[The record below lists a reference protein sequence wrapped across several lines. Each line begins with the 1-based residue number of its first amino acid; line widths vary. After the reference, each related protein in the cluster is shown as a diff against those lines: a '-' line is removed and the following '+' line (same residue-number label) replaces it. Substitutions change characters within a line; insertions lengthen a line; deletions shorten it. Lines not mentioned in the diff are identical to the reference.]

1 MFSKKLIIF
10 LYSVLFV
17 VIILI
22 SVLFAFSINKIDT
35 EFTFID
41 SDGKKAEAIN
51 EKLASYFGKNLLFL
65 KTDEIADNIC
75 EDPYIDC
82 ISVEKSFPNTVKVVA
97 KERREVYIFS
107 YGDEDFIADE
117 NGFVLRRFYGDTTEG
132 LISLCFNN
140 FDIEKP
146 VIGTYIKSDFDNSLK
161 NAFDISKSV
170 GFSDRF
176 YKMTVSKEFNSANL
190 TECQIYF
197 STYTNVTIKIYKS
210 DDLGVEKAK
219 AAFDAYDFKTT
230 DYEKSFYSI
239 EALKL
244 DGGLICV
251 TWTRNGKWVRDE
263 LV

>member
-1 MFSKKLIIF
+1 M
-10 LYSVLFV
+10 
-17 VIILI
+17 
-22 SVLFAFSINKIDT
+22 
-35 EFTFID
+35 
-41 SDGKKAEAIN
+41 
-51 EKLASYFGKNLLFL
+51 
-65 KTDEIADNIC
+65 
-75 EDPYIDC
+75 
-82 ISVEKSFPNTVKVVA
+82 
-97 KERREVYIFS
+97 
-107 YGDEDFIADE
+107 
-117 NGFVLRRFYGDTTEG
+117 
-132 LISLCFNN
+132 
-140 FDIEKP
+140 
-146 VIGTYIKSDFDNSLK
+146 IGTYIKSDFDNSLK

>member
-75 EDPYIDC
+75 EDPYINC
-82 ISVEKSFPNTVKVVA
+82 ISVEKSFPNTVKVVVR
-97 KERREVYIFS
+97 ERSEVYLFS

-117 NGFVLRRFYGDTTEG
+117 DGFVLRKFDGEKPRN
-132 LISLCFNN
+132 LISLCLDGFNA
-140 FDIEKP
+140 EEP
-146 VIGTYIKSDFDNSLK
+146 VIGTYISTEFDDSLK
-161 NAFDISKSV
+161 NAFETTKAV
-170 GFSDRF
+170 GLSDRID
-176 YKMTVSKEFNSANL
+176 KMTVCKVYSGNL
-190 TECQIYF
+190 TEFRIDYL
-197 STYTNVTIKIYKS
+197 TYTNVVVRINKS
-210 DDLGVEKAK
+210 DDAGVEKAK
-219 AAFDAYDFKTT
+219 TAFYAYDSKTT

-244 DGGLICV
+244 DDGTIRIL
-251 TWTRNGKWVRDE
+251 WTRNGE
-263 LV
+263 ILL